1 MIKLD
6 IMMDQLSLFIQDY
19 HSFIYLIVFVAIIIE
34 GDISLL
40 LFGAL
45 SKERILNFSYILPVV
60 IVAAIAHD
68 LIFWKIG
75 TRLSRMNKK
84 KYLFF
89 NFEKMSRFLD
99 KIKPSIGVYVL
110 LSKFAWNFNRVV
122 IVSSGYIGT
131 PIKKFL
137 KYSCLSAFLWSI
149 TYMSLGYVFAD
160 QTDIFK
166 QKAEVAGILIAAV
179 IIVIAIFEIYIKKT
193 LKKYFFE
200 NNENYGSATEKSDST
215 QV

>member
-1 MIKLD
+1 
-6 IMMDQLSLFIQDY
+6 MMDQLSLFIQNY
-19 HSFIYLIVFVAIIIE
+19 QSIVYLIVFLAIIME

-45 SKERILNFSYILPVV
+45 SKAGVLVFSRVLPIV
-60 IVAAIAHD
+60 IIAAVIHD
-68 LIFWKIG
+68 VIFWKIG
-75 TRLSRMNKK
+75 SRLSKMKNK
-84 KYLFF
+84 KYLFLD
-89 NFEKMSRFLD
+89 FEKMGRFLD
-99 KIKPSIGVYVL
+99 KIKPSIGIYVI
-110 LSKFAWNFNRVV
+110 LSKFAWNFNRIV

-137 KYSCLSAFLWSI
+137 KYSLLSSFLWSI

-166 QKAEVAGILIAAV
+166 QRLEVAGI
-179 IIVIAIFEIYIKKT
+179 IIVSIIVVMAIFEIYIKKT

-200 NNENYGSATEKSDST
+200 NNWSQNSSSENSDNK
-215 QV
+215 

>member
-1 MIKLD
+1 
-6 IMMDQLSLFIQDY
+6 
-19 HSFIYLIVFVAIIIE
+19 LIVFIAIIIE

-45 SKERILNFSYILPVV
+45 SKEGILTFSHVLPVV
-60 IVAAIAHD
+60 IIAAITHD

-75 TRLSRMNKK
+75 ARLSQMKKK

-99 KIKPSIGVYVL
+99 KIKPSIGIYII
-110 LSKFAWNFNRVV
+110 LSKFAWNFNRIV
-122 IVSSGYIGT
+122 IVSSGYIST

-137 KYSCLSAFLWSI
+137 KYSCLSSFLWSV
-149 TYMSLGYVFAD
+149 TYLSLGYVFAD
-160 QTDIFK
+160 QTNIFK
-166 QKAEVAGILIAAV
+166 QRMEVAGILIIAV
-179 IIVIAIFEIYIKKT
+179 IVVIAMFEIYIKRA

-200 NNENYGSATEKSDST
+200 NNGDPNSPLIIEEFNDK
-215 QV
+215 